1 MDSHI
6 HPVARQIAA
15 AKFFTFAGFEACQ
28 QFLAPILNQTGK
40 SQEAFLS
47 ILVLYAAFAVS
58 GFVVPYLLRSMSYKT
73 ALIIAAPAYL
83 LFIIAAATANTLLL
97 FTASILVGIAAAF
110 LWSVPV
116 VYISSV
122 TQENERARNLG
133 LPQATAFAGGAVGI
147 AITALLLASETS
159 SLTIFTLLAILACV
173 GVLLYVLLRQDPPRQ
188 REEIVNPF
196 RALVHPMVAIAF
208 FMVTS
213 GFMILGLLFTEF
225 AVHLSD
231 AFGIKWVG
239 WVLLA
244 CWVAVAAASY
254 AFGWISDIIG
264 RIRALVLA
272 VLIFVLGSAL
282 MLFETR
288 YALFVAGLVFSA
300 GFGGAMY
307 PVWNVIFKEMLPKK
321 FFLPAVGLFVVANSL
336 GVVIAAT
343 LSLFLD
349 IQTIVIMVACISVCD
364 LALLIPITKRAK
376 QVLV

>member
-1 MDSHI
+1 
-6 HPVARQIAA
+6 
-15 AKFFTFAGFEACQ
+15 
-28 QFLAPILNQTGK
+28 
-40 SQEAFLS
+40 
-47 ILVLYAAFAVS
+47 
-58 GFVVPYLLRSMSYKT
+58 MSYKT

-83 LFIIAAATANTLLL
+83 LFIIAAATASTPLL

-116 VYISSV
+116 VYISLV
-122 TQENERARNLG
+122 TQKNERARNLG
-133 LPQATAFAGGAVGI
+133 LPQASAFAGGAVGI
-147 AITALLLASETS
+147 AVTALLLANETS
-159 SLTIFTLLAILACV
+159 SLTLFTLLAILAGV

-188 REEIVNPF
+188 IEEIVNPL
-196 RALVHPMVAIAF
+196 RALMHPLVASVF

-239 WVLLA
+239 WVPLA
-244 CWVAVAAASY
+244 CWIAVAAASY
-254 AFGWISDIIG
+254 TFGWISDIIG

-272 VLIFVLGSAL
+272 VLIFALGSAL
-282 MLFETR
+282 MLFETQ
-288 YALFVAGLVFSA
+288 YALFVVGLVFSA

-307 PVWNVIFKEMLPKK
+307 PVWNVIFKEMLPKN

-336 GVVIAAT
+336 GVVIAAI

-349 IQTIVIMVACISVCD
+349 IRTIVIIVACIAVCD
-364 LALLIPITKRAK
+364 LVLLIPIVRRAN
-376 QVLV
+376 